1 MNVQALAITIIA
13 GVIAI
18 VSLVSITALLISGIE
33 VPDQFWA
40 ILGTSS
46 GAAVLGG
53 AVSQGASIATTR
65 NNDDRNA

>member
-1 MNVQALAITIIA
+1 MNNVQSLAITIVAGAIA
-13 GVIAI
+13 VVSVICI
-18 VSLVSITALLISGIE
+18 TVLLVSGVA
-33 VPDQFWA
+33 VPAEFWG

-65 NNDDRNA
+65 NQGGGG